1 MKSRIL
7 FSLAALIAA
16 AAIVFSAGCTK
27 EIEVTGISLDTAS
40 LNMVIGETHMLV
52 PTVEPE
58 NAAAPEDVVWES
70 RNTAVADVSEDGLVT
85 AIAKGSTQ
93 IVARCG
99 SVSTVCNVAVSGGD
113 VTSVSVVP
121 DKLSLKKNETAKL
134 SVTIVPE
141 TADHDGVVWE
151 SSDPSLASVD
161 AEGTVTALMPGN
173 VTVTATCGGLSAECK
188 VTVLRTEAESVTLD
202 KTSLE
207 MNPGDSYSLTA
218 TVAPE
223 GADVVLKWISSDSF
237 VASVDDNGKVVA
249 NRSGKAVIKVSA
261 GKLSAECEVVVN
273 KVGPEVGDYYYS
285 DGTYSTEFDESK
297 TAIGL
302 IFWTGDPSEHDP
314 LMGKEHPE
322 CKNGLVIALKG
333 YAKSKQM
340 TTQQRSAYMQAYPQY
355 RGSVSSWAA
364 EHAPQFESVLTGREL
379 NSNLNRRVGYHN
391 TKVFE
396 AFNAAEENAE
406 WPLTIVGQL
415 EEYRSLVPVPENTSG
430 WYIPS
435 CKELSLFVTGNYDGN
450 ISEINGAFTQVE
462 QGRRL
467 CEILSNTPGAE
478 PIPTDA
484 MHPYGGRHW
493 TSQEVPFLGD
503 PSMNLITIVSLTDGA
518 SGSDRSDFSNY
529 TRFILAF

>member
-27 EIEVTGISLDTAS
+27 ETEVTGISLDTAS

-322 CKNGLVIALKG
+322 CKNGLVIALTGFEKTR
-333 YAKSKQM
+333 QM
-340 TTQQRSAYMQAYPQY
+340 TTEQRSAYMKAYPQY
-355 RGSVSSWAA
+355 RGSISSWAEVNA
-364 EHAPQFESVLTGREL
+364 SQYQSIFSTRDL
-379 NSNLNRRVGYHN
+379 NSNLNRCVGYNN

-396 AFNAAEENAE
+396 AFNADEANAE
-406 WPLTIVGQL
+406 WKLTIVDQL
-415 EEYRSLVPVPENTSG
+415 AEYRSSVPVPENTTG

-435 CKELSLFVTGNYDGN
+435 SKELSLFVTGNYDGN
-450 ISEINGAFTQVE
+450 ISEINASFTQYE

-467 CEILSNTPGAE
+467 NEILTGTPGAE
-478 PIPTDA
+478 AIPEIGKYPQGA
-484 MHPYGGRHW
+484 RHW
-493 TSQEVPFLGD
+493 TSGEVPFLGD
-503 PSMNLITIVSLTDGA
+503 PTMNLITICELSLGG
-518 SGSDRSDFSNY
+518 SGSDRADFKNY